1 MSAMRGSKGRPS
13 PSGDEAV
20 MDAQGK
26 ALIVVQRLLRKQ
38 GIRARRDH
46 TISLGLFANRV
57 DTVRHPGG
65 PPLRSWLTHCP
76 PVLVV
81 TGEGRRGVTVTM
93 GPGADCY
100 VISLPDVSESLSV
113 DREQPGQVVD
123 LIVAAG
129 TTATA

>member
-1 MSAMRGSKGRPS
+1 MDNRRTASLNA
-13 PSGDEAV
+13 DEAA
-20 MDAQGK
+20 MESQGK
-26 ALIVVQRLLRKQ
+26 ALIVVQQLLQKQ
-38 GIRARRDH
+38 GIHARRDH

-57 DTVRHPGG
+57 DTVRYPSG
-65 PPLRSWLTHCP
+65 PPLQSWLTHCP

-93 GPGADCY
+93 GPGADRY
-100 VISLPDVSESLSV
+100 VISLPGISEPRTV

-129 TTATA
+129 STA